1 MLPLPQNQNHSNS
14 PPEQCAKCKR
24 SFKTSRGLNQ
34 HTRVCTEKQVID
46 AKVIETTSTTVFP
59 ITNATVDEENIWKAD
74 RRLNQW
80 KDGQIE
86 KLLVEAKTIQEKLFK
101 DSAKNRSSDRKATL
115 FARFMEDGK
124 VNKALKL
131 LESSNKGGI
140 LRLTEEIFEVLL
152 EKLPKA
158 SEASNDILIQEE
170 VQNIL

>member
-1 MLPLPQNQNHSNS
+1 MDIQIRTRHHCNEGSNGLANLPAS
-14 PPEQCAKCKR
+14 K
-24 SFKTSRGLNQ
+24 
-34 HTRVCTEKQVID
+34 
-46 AKVIETTSTTVFP
+46 
-59 ITNATVDEENIWKAD
+59 NILYIKIQRQRRNF